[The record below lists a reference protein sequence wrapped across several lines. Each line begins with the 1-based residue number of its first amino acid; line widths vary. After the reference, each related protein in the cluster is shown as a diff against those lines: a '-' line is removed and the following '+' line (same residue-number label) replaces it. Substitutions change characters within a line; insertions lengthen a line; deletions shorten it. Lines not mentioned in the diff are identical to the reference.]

1 MTGTTEQ
8 ESVSPSPMPAAST
21 TDADLLASQKRE
33 RVKAR
38 WGMLRQA
45 LLGSTQNNNN
55 KHSMNSFSG
64 FHVLDRVVIQED
76 GVCAGNVEEIGSIEE
91 KESSSQQWDFVQ
103 NAYTSKDGKKI
114 QFITREVR
122 KQQQHHPCTSE
133 SSMKSRVE
141 ALLSHR
147 INNGVD
153 NTGNVR
159 VWDAEATLAG
169 FLLSAILSEE
179 IIEVVNTG
187 IEAKDLTKL
196 EDVRSRIK
204 SALFTN
210 NNNGRLE
217 KCKILELGAGQAGLA
232 GLALAEAISSVSAMK
247 PIELFLTDGHP
258 KCVENNRYCA
268 GLIRG
273 RDDVNIHTKLL
284 LWDSSDKGAEE
295 CRRIN
300 SESYKSNTLELHQ
313 KLDNGSFHIC
323 LASDCVHF
331 QEFRDGL
338 FCTIAR
344 TLAVGGIALLCQPKR
359 GSSLQN
365 FMSIIDTVN
374 NAGNPLFQIDLL
386 QDFHPKVSNMHRS
399 LVSEATANTTYDPNW
414 HRPLLLVMTKLRAF
428 DEAGDGEM
436 VRQAAKS

>member
-1 MTGTTEQ
+1 
-8 ESVSPSPMPAAST
+8 
-21 TDADLLASQKRE
+21 
-33 RVKAR
+33 
-38 WGMLRQA
+38 
-45 LLGSTQNNNN
+45 
-55 KHSMNSFSG
+55 
-64 FHVLDRVVIQED
+64 
-76 GVCAGNVEEIGSIEE
+76 
-91 KESSSQQWDFVQ
+91 
-103 NAYTSKDGKKI
+103 
-114 QFITREVR
+114 
-122 KQQQHHPCTSE
+122 
-133 SSMKSRVE
+133 MKSRVD

-169 FLLSAILSEE
+169 FLLSALLTEE
-179 IIEVVNTG
+179 FIEVDTTG
-187 IEAKDLTKL
+187 IEAEDLTKL
-196 EDVRSRIK
+196 EDLRSRIK

-210 NNNGRLE
+210 DEGCRLE
-217 KCKILELGAGQAGLA
+217 KCNILEMGAGQAGLA
-232 GLALAEAISSVSAMK
+232 GLALAEATSSVSAMK

-295 CRRIN
+295 CRCIN
-300 SESYKSNTLELHQ
+300 RESHKSNMLELDQ
-313 KLDNGSFHIC
+313 NYLDNGSFHIC

-331 QEFRDGL
+331 QDFHDGL

-399 LVSEATANTTYDPNW
+399 LLSAATANTTYDPNW

-436 VRQAAKS
+436 MRQASKA

>member
-1 MTGTTEQ
+1 MTGTKEQ
-8 ESVSPSPMPAAST
+8 E
-21 TDADLLASQKRE
+21 DLLASQKRE

-64 FHVLDRVVIQED
+64 FHVLDRTIIQD
-76 GVCAGNVEEIGSIEE
+76 DVDIGAREE
-91 KESSSQQWDFVQ
+91 KEAPPPQQWDFVQ
-103 NAYTSKDGKKI
+103 NAYTSKDEKKI

-122 KQQQHHPCTSE
+122 QQHHSTSE
-133 SSMKSRVE
+133 SSMKSRVD

-169 FLLSAILSEE
+169 FLLSALLTEE
-179 IIEVVNTG
+179 FIEVDTTG
-187 IEAKDLTKL
+187 TEAEDLTKL
-196 EDVRSRIK
+196 EDLRSRIK
-204 SALFTN
+204 SALLTN
-210 NNNGRLE
+210 DEGCRLE
-217 KCKILELGAGQAGLA
+217 KCNILELGAGQAGLA
-232 GLALAEAISSVSAMK
+232 GLALAEATSSVSAMK

-295 CRRIN
+295 CRCIN
-300 SESYKSNTLELHQ
+300 RESHKSNMLELDQ
-313 KLDNGSFHIC
+313 SFLDN
-323 LASDCVHF
+323 
-331 QEFRDGL
+331 
-338 FCTIAR
+338 
-344 TLAVGGIALLCQPKR
+344 
-359 GSSLQN
+359 
-365 FMSIIDTVN
+365 
-374 NAGNPLFQIDLL
+374 
-386 QDFHPKVSNMHRS
+386 
-399 LVSEATANTTYDPNW
+399 
-414 HRPLLLVMTKLRAF
+414 
-428 DEAGDGEM
+428 
-436 VRQAAKS
+436 

>member
-1 MTGTTEQ
+1 
-8 ESVSPSPMPAAST
+8 MPVAAST
-21 TDADLLASQKRE
+21 TDADKRE

-55 KHSMNSFSG
+55 NNKHSMNSFSG
-64 FHVLDRVVIQED
+64 FHVLDRNIIQYD
-76 GVCAGNVEEIGSIEE
+76 DVYAGSGLNNECNVDIG
-91 KESSSQQWDFVQ
+91 QQWDFVQ
-103 NAYTSKDGKKI
+103 NAYTSKDGKKKI

-122 KQQQHHPCTSE
+122 QQQQCIE

-169 FLLSAILSEE
+169 FLLSALLSEE
-179 IIEVVNTG
+179 FIEVDNTG
-187 IEAKDLTKL
+187 IIEAKDLSKL
-196 EDVRSRIK
+196 EDLRSRVK

-210 NNNGRLE
+210 DEDCRLE
-217 KCKILELGAGQAGLA
+217 ACNILELGAGQAGLA
-232 GLALAEAISSVSAMK
+232 GLALAEATSSISAMK

-273 RDDVNIHTKLL
+273 DDDVNIHTKLL

-295 CRRIN
+295 CRCIN
-300 SESYKSNTLELHQ
+300 RESHKSNMLEELDQ
-313 KLDNGSFHIC
+313 SYLDNGSFHIC

-331 QEFRDGL
+331 QDFHDGL

-365 FMSIIDTVN
+365 FMSIIDAVN

-399 LVSEATANTTYDPNW
+399 LFSAATANTTYDPNW

-436 VRQAAKS
+436 MRQASKA